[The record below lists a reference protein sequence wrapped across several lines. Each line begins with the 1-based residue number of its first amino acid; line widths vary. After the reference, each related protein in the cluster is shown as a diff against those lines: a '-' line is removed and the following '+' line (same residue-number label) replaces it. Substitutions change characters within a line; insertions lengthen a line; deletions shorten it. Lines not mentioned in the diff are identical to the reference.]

1 MESASGSLDG
11 VRNCAIVLLEV
22 AVMLDPGSRTKFS
35 VIVKKVGTSD
45 DTSRR

>member
-1 MESASGSLDG
+1 M
-11 VRNCAIVLLEV
+11 VLLEV

-35 VIVKKVGTSD
+35 VIVKNPDTSD